1 MKLPEHIQLEL
12 IAKEI
17 DNGIN
22 IHPVPVSLWNR
33 AKELTEGVDVD
44 LDAPL
49 EDDE

>member
-1 MKLPEHIQLEL
+1 MSLPENIQLEL
-12 IAKEI
+12 LAKEI

-33 AKELTEGVDVD
+33 AKELTKGVEVD
-44 LDAPL
+44 LDSPL

>member
-1 MKLPEHIQLEL
+1 MRLPERIQLDL

-22 IHPVPVSLWNR
+22 VHPVPVSFWDVV
-33 AKELTEGVDVD
+33 KELTEGVEVD
-44 LDAPL
+44 LDVPL